1 MSGMLRYILKRLAL
15 AALTL
20 FTILLVSY
28 ILVRLA
34 PGNPAKSSF
43 LGRNQGAA
51 AGLSAEKGAFVRN
64 ESLIKKLHLDDPPL
78 VGFYYWLKGVVLH
91 GDFGE
96 SASVDIGRP
105 VGEIIMERLP
115 VTVTLNFWAILITYC
130 LAIPIGI
137 HSAVSKNKKLDAVVT
152 FALFILYSLMSAW
165 VALLLQATFCE
176 GGKWPIFPLKG
187 LKASLNP
194 GESTWEYIFDTAKHY
209 VLPVICLSYAGF
221 AGLSRYAR
229 AGMLEVVKQD
239 YIRTARAK
247 GLSERVVLMKHALR
261 NALIILITLFAGLLP
276 GLVAGSIIVE
286 YIFNIPGM
294 GSLSMMALGS
304 RDIPLMMALFAFGGF
319 LTLAGIMLADILY
332 VVADPRISFEGRK
345 T

>member
-1 MSGMLRYILKRLAL
+1 MLQYILKRLSL

-20 FTILLVSY
+20 LAILLASY
-28 ILVRLA
+28 FLVRLA
-34 PGNPAKSSF
+34 PGNPAKGSF
-43 LGRNQGAA
+43 LGQNQGAA
-51 AGLSAEKGAFVRN
+51 AGMSADKGAFTRN
-64 ESLIKKLHLDDPPL
+64 EALIKKLHLDEPII
-78 VGFYYWLKGVVLH
+78 VGFYLWLQGIVLH
-91 GDFGE
+91 GDFGD

-105 VGEIIMERLP
+105 VTDLIMERLP
-115 VTVTLNFWAILITYC
+115 VTVSLNFWAILVTYI

-152 FALFILYSLMSAW
+152 FSLFILYSLMSVW
-165 VALLLQATFCE
+165 VALLLQSTFCE
-176 GGKWPIFPLKG
+176 GGQWPIFPLKG
-187 LKASLNP
+187 LKATLHP
-194 GESTWEYIFDTAKHY
+194 GESTWSYMLETAKHY

-229 AGMLEVVKQD
+229 AGILDVIKQD

-247 GLSERVVLMKHALR
+247 GLPEHVVLMKHALR

-276 GLVAGSIIVE
+276 GLVTGSIIIE

-304 RDIPLMMALFAFGGF
+304 RDIPLMMTLFAFGGF
-319 LTLAGIMLADILY
+319 LTLGGIMIADLLY
-332 VVADPRISFEGRK
+332 VVVDPRISFESK
-345 T
+345 KA